1 MRRAVLGII
10 ALLSVSACSSGL
22 FSSSPST
29 QQKPA
34 EEEPDS
40 RRPTPPR
47 DNRTRAKL
55 HTELGSLYLQSQNFS
70 VALEELTMAIVV
82 DPDYAPAHGARG
94 LVLYNIREMALADRD
109 FQQAL
114 NLDPTDPELNNNY
127 GWFLCQVGR
136 EKEAMPYLQRAMKNA
151 LYETPD
157 RAYLN
162 AGACYVK
169 LGDLDAA
176 EGFVQHSL
184 LIRPNNPQALL
195 QLAEINY
202 RRGQVELAGQQ
213 LSDLLRKT
221 EPNAEAL
228 WLAVRVERKLGDR
241 LAEARYSA
249 QLKRKFPLS
258 PEAQELLKGN
268 FE

>member
-1 MRRAVLGII
+1 MRRAALGII
-10 ALLSVSACSSGL
+10 VVLSVSACSSGIL
-22 FSSSPST
+22 SSSPST
-29 QQKPA
+29 PQKPA

-55 HTELGSLYLQSQNFS
+55 HTELGALYLQSQNLS
-70 VALEELTMAIVV
+70 VALEELTMAIVI
-82 DPDYAPAHGARG
+82 DPDYAPAYGARG
-94 LVLYNIREMALADRD
+94 LVLFHIREMALADRD

-114 NLDPTDPELNNNY
+114 HLDPNDPELNNNY

-136 EKEAMPYLQRAMKNA
+136 EKEAIPHLQRAMKNA
-151 LYETPD
+151 LYETPE

-162 AGACYVK
+162 AGACYAK

-176 EGFVQHSL
+176 EGFVEHSL

-195 QLAEINY
+195 QRAEINY
-202 RRGQVELAGQQ
+202 RRGQVELASQQ

-241 LAEARYSA
+241 LAEARYGA

>member
-10 ALLSVSACSSGL
+10 ALLSVSACSSGI

-29 QQKPA
+29 PQKPA

-55 HTELGSLYLQSQNFS
+55 HTELGSLYLQSQNLS
-70 VALEELTMAIVV
+70 VALEELTMAIVI
-82 DPDYAPAHGARG
+82 DPDYAPAYGARG
-94 LVLYNIREMALADRD
+94 LVLFHIREMALADRD

-114 NLDPTDPELNNNY
+114 NLDPNDPELNNNY

-136 EKEAMPYLQRAMKNA
+136 EKEAIPHLQRAMKNA
-151 LYETPD
+151 LYETPE

-162 AGACYVK
+162 AVRLLRETRRSGCRRGFCTAQSAYPAEQSAGV
-169 LGDLDAA
+169 AA
-176 EGFVQHSL
+176 
-184 LIRPNNPQALL
+184 A
-195 QLAEINY
+195 AEINY
-202 RRGQVELAGQQ
+202 RRGQVELASQQ